1 MKTKLEIETNQIKN
15 NKNTITIDTNILEE
29 IKKYCILKG
38 LKIGKFIEKISLEYI
53 KNNNQNEL

>member
-1 MKTKLEIETNQIKN
+1 MKKKLEIETNQIKK
-15 NKNTITIDTNILEE
+15 NKNTITIDSNILEE

-53 KNNNQNEL
+53 KNNN

>member
-1 MKTKLEIETNQIKN
+1 LEIETNQIKN